1 MSDYPGIRSD
11 QRVFFVGKTGSGKT
25 YSARAL
31 LSSADI
37 VRLVVVDAKG
47 TFDPGQWRA
56 ELCPIAK
63 LSDRMRDDEYRL
75 IIRPTPDEFGEVG
88 RVLAAE
94 RDYIVYID
102 EMYYLFQ
109 SGAQSKMLADWQALW
124 TRGREL
130 KIGVWCGVQRPS
142 RIPLFAMSEADHYFV
157 FRLSMRED
165 RQRIAEIIGLENL
178 PGVKTR
184 YGFLYAEPG
193 REIYRLYGEVKLTKS
208 ARSSTIETPQQ
219 NVA

>member
-1 MSDYPGIRSD
+1 MSDNIRSD

-25 YSARAL
+25 FAARAL
-31 LSSADI
+31 LAARGI
-37 VRLVVVDAKG
+37 VRLVVIDAKG
-47 TFDPGQWRA
+47 TFAADDWRA
-56 ELCPIAK
+56 DVLPIAQ
-63 LSDRMRDDEYRL
+63 LADRMTEDQYRV
-75 IIRPTPDEFGEVG
+75 IIRPTPDEFAEVG
-88 RVLAAE
+88 RVLAAGK
-94 RDYIVYID
+94 DYIVYID

-130 KIGVWCGVQRPS
+130 SIGVWCGVQRPS

-165 RQRIAEIIGLENL
+165 RARVAEIIGLESL
-178 PGVKTR
+178 PAIKSR
-184 YGFLYAEPG
+184 FGFLYAEPG
-193 REIYRLYGEVKLTKS
+193 REVYKLIGEVKLTKS

-219 NVA
+219 TQ